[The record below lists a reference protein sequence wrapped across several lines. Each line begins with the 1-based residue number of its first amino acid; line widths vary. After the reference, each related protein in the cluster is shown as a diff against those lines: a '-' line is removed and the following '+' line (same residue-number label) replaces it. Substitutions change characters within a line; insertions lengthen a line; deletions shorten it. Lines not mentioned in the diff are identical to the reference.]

1 MMRFSS
7 ALRNAPREE
16 QLIGVRS
23 AKAIQNLCMNRTNTL
38 RLRGPTAF

>member
-23 AKAIQNLCMNRTNTL
+23 AKAIQTY
-38 RLRGPTAF
+38 A